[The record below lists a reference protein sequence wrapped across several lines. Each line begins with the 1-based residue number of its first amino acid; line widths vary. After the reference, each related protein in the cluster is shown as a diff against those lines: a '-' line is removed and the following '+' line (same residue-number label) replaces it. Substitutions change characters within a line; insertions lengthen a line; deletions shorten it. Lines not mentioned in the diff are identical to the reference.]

1 MALALLPGEPPP
13 PASEEQKD
21 IILPVCDIIF
31 PFLKNITIIKSRSFS
46 VLRLNRFSKRSQQ
59 WFHHCPPKQTFQKS
73 SLWFF
78 VSCKTNARGQL
89 LLSLATSAHRCSWP
103 TLTLKAL
110 DEGEISVVF
119 DFAQGGFKKISTLL
133 KIFFFFLKQLDKP
146 ILLSGRKTFY
156 STEVREK
163 PYFKCTMGTQERD
176 TGSVPWTP
184 TFPWHPQTS
193 HSFTPI
199 MRGRR
204 RQRDTPARNALG
216 YEKAWPQ
223 ENPAFHTVQITDTQ
237 NYVVETSLI
246 H

>member
-1 MALALLPGEPPP
+1 MALKPCVVHGGYCPRSFLPPQVPSFPAQLLGRSQFPLRVRMALALLPGEPLP

-78 VSCKTNARGQL
+78 VSCKTNTRGQL

-103 TLTLKAL
+103 ALTLKAL

-133 KIFFFFLKQLDKP
+133 KIFFFF
-146 ILLSGRKTFY
+146 
-156 STEVREK
+156 
-163 PYFKCTMGTQERD
+163 
-176 TGSVPWTP
+176 
-184 TFPWHPQTS
+184 
-193 HSFTPI
+193 
-199 MRGRR
+199 
-204 RQRDTPARNALG
+204 
-216 YEKAWPQ
+216 
-223 ENPAFHTVQITDTQ
+223 
-237 NYVVETSLI
+237 
-246 H
+246 

>member
-78 VSCKTNARGQL
+78 VSCKTNTRGQL

-103 TLTLKAL
+103 ALTLKAL

-133 KIFFFFLKQLDKP
+133 KIFFFFKKSSL
-146 ILLSGRKTFY
+146 INLSFY
-156 STEVREK
+156 QGEKRSTPQRS
-163 PYFKCTMGTQERD
+163 ERSRIS
-176 TGSVPWTP
+176 SVPWEPRNVILGWPHGLPHSPGTHRHHTP
-184 TFPWHPQTS
+184 SPLS
-193 HSFTPI
+193 CVDGA
-199 MRGRR
+199 GRATRLQEMLLVTKKPGHR
-204 RQRDTPARNALG
+204 R
-216 YEKAWPQ
+216 
-223 ENPAFHTVQITDTQ
+223 TQ
-237 NYVVETSLI
+237 LSIQYK
-246 H
+246 